1 MLNINKVN
9 KWNEQIKKLKLKL
22 QSEKIYNN
30 KMKLQMRIQI
40 LELKVKEKNQQLS
53 NPLTSLSNFRNVVL
67 LGY

>member
-40 LELKVKEKNQQLS
+40 LELKVKLERLN
-53 NPLTSLSNFRNVVL
+53 
-67 LGY
+67 